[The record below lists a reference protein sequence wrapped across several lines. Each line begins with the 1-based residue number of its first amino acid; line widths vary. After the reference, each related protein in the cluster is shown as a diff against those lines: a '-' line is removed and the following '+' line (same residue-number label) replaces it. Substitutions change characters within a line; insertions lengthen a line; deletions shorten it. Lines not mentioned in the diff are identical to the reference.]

1 MFAAFLL
8 TCARTRQLEYALQAH
23 AVFTTQTKINQS
35 RKGAGVTL
43 GGGGEEEEGVR
54 LVTNALIE
62 VYAVYI

>member
-8 TCARTRQLEYALQAH
+8 TCARTRQLELALQAH
-23 AVFTTQTKINQS
+23 AFFTTLTKKNKS

-43 GGGGEEEEGVR
+43 EGGGGEEEGVR
-54 LVTNALIE
+54 LVTNSLME